1 MADAVAIAKYVGALH
16 LEDLA
21 LAAACIE
28 GLEPA
33 WEHFVAHYR
42 PVLRRAADAIDP
54 SGAAQELADALYGEL
69 YGLAAG
75 GSARKSLLLYFHGRS
90 SLGTWRRTV
99 LAQRHVDRLRSLR
112 RIDPLPDE
120 PEEPAALEPAETVS
134 ERTSFVA
141 LMRRAVGRAVAR
153 LRPRDRLR
161 LSCYYAQNLRLNQ
174 IGRALGE
181 HEATV
186 SRHLARTRHAI
197 RQDVERQLAEDA
209 GLDPPT
215 IAQCFEAVV
224 ADAGTLDLRDCIF
237 IDGGKGQ
244 LNAACAELAK
254 LGLSQFQVI
263 GLAKEFEEI
272 YRPGDSEP
280 LLLSHDTGAL
290 KLLQRV
296 RD

>member
-1 MADAVAIAKYVGALH
+1 LPADRPTGARVLTTHEVARLHRDAGGGRWGLGLAPWQAALERSLAHAGVADAAAIAKYVGGLH

-21 LAAACIE
+21 LATACIE

-42 PVLRRAADAIDP
+42 PVLRRAADAIDR
-54 SGAAQELADALYGEL
+54 SGAAQELADAMYGEL
-69 YGLAAG
+69 YGLADG
-75 GSARKSLLLYFHGRS
+75 GGARKSLLRYFHGRS
-90 SLGTWRRTV
+90 SLGTWLRTV

-120 PEEPAALEPAETVS
+120 PAAPAAREPAETVS
-134 ERTSFVA
+134 ERTGFVA
-141 LMRRAVGRAVAR
+141 LMRRAVGRAVAG
-153 LRPRDRLR
+153 LPPRDRLR

-224 ADAGTLDLRDCIF
+224 ADAGTLDL
-237 IDGGKGQ
+237 Q
-244 LNAACAELAK
+244 EW
-254 LGLSQFQVI
+254 LGDRKSAVA
-263 GLAKEFEEI
+263 GRSK
-272 YRPGDSEP
+272 D
-280 LLLSHDTGAL
+280 
-290 KLLQRV
+290 
-296 RD
+296 